1 MNNLTATQRNRLLG
15 LALGAFGFV
24 ALVWYVL
31 ILPQRARLEAKQQ
44 KLVDVQREMT
54 AAKRNLGLL
63 NEFENDLKLSKHVLQ
78 QREQQMASADVYR
91 WMVRIFDELASAH
104 SISVFNLEAP
114 RVEES
119 TIPPKVPY
127 KAAVF
132 SVSGTAYYH
141 EFGKFLADLENKFPH
156 IRLQGLELKAALT
169 GDADAEEREKLTF
182 KMDLLTL
189 VQPAPKR
196 EE

>member
-1 MNNLTATQRNRLLG
+1 MNNLSATQRNQLLG
-15 LALGAFGFV
+15 LVLGALGFV

-31 ILPQRARLEAKQQ
+31 ILPQRVRLEAQQQ

-63 NEFENDLKLSKHVLQ
+63 DEFENDLKLSKHKLQ
-78 QREQQMASADVYR
+78 LREEQMASADVYR
-91 WMVRIFDELASAH
+91 WIVRTFDELGASH
-104 SISVFNLEAP
+104 GISIFNLETP
-114 RVEES
+114 RLQES

-127 KAAVF
+127 KAAIF

-156 IRLQGLELKAALT
+156 MRLQGLELKAALT
-169 GDADAEEREKLTF
+169 VDADAEEREKLTF